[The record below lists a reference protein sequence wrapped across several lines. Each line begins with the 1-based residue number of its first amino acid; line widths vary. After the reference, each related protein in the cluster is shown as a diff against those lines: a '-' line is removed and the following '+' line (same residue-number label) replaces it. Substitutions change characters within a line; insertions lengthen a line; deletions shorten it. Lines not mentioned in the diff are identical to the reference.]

1 MLQEAQSQAAVL
13 LEQQQQ
19 YQSVQSELLS
29 DLR

>member
-19 YQSVQSELLS
+19 YQDVQSELLN